1 MRAAAPSHTS
11 MYSRRTTALLAAVT
25 CACTAAPPEFEYR
38 TPTGIAR
45 SDDEAVARELG
56 ILADHLSA
64 PVSAELGV
72 ERTPQFVIHHI
83 PSHHAIGLLVAR
95 DGEGKIL
102 DRRIHIGDES
112 VAQAPFAIAHEL
124 VHWYASGPWERL
136 PHALE
141 EGLADWI
148 ALQLVPEVRAIR
160 EAELDAILAE
170 ITPERRALALA
181 ISKRTW
187 AATPTQ
193 VRSDSYAV
201 GYEIVRRLG
210 VARMRALCERAESE
224 QLARA
229 PLVWFGVNA
238 SSSPSAD

>member
-1 MRAAAPSHTS
+1 
-11 MYSRRTTALLAAVT
+11 MYARRIIVLLAAVT
-25 CACTAAPPEFEYR
+25 SACTAAPPEFEYR

-45 SDDEAVARELG
+45 SDDATVARQ
-56 ILADHLSA
+56 LATIADDLSA
-64 PVSAELGV
+64 PVCAELGV
-72 ERTPQFVIHHI
+72 DRTPPFVIHHI
-83 PSHHAIGLLVAR
+83 PSHHAVGLLVAR
-95 DGEGKIL
+95 DDAGNVI

-112 VAQAPFAIAHEL
+112 VAQANFAIAHEL

-148 ALQLVPEVRAIR
+148 ALELVPEWREIR

-181 ISKRTW
+181 IRERTLE
-187 AATPTQ
+187 ATPAQ

-201 GYEIVRRLG
+201 GYEVVRRLG
-210 VARMRALCERAESE
+210 VARMRALCERAEAE

-229 PLVWFGVNA
+229 PLEWFGVHV